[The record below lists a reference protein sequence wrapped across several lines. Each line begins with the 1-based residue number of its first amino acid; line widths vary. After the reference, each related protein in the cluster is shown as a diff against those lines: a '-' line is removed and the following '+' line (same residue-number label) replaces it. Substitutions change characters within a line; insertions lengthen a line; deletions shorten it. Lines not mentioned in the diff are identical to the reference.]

1 MDVWGYHHRVCFDQN
16 RDLMKAKFDAAA
28 AKEGKTMSRKLG
40 ELNKDEMSDLMDI
53 FATYCL

>member
-1 MDVWGYHHRVCFDQN
+1 
-16 RDLMKAKFDAAA
+16 MKAKFDAAA

-40 ELNKDEMSDLMDI
+40 ELNKDETSDLMDI